1 MMKFSK
7 IFSRFNRFLAVCF
20 LFAFSSISLFAQEEP
35 KFKRE
40 NQSDEQRELVILVS
54 ERSLNLNPHTSSF
67 SVESQIMNANYEGLF
82 TYNPKTLQSEN
93 AICEGFKI
101 SRDQKTWT
109 FFIRNTAKFS
119 NGDRITAN
127 DVKNSWMTLLA
138 TENAP
143 FSSLLDVIS
152 GAKEY
157 RTGTGPAENV
167 SINAKDENTL
177 VVRLTTPVEYFPNI
191 LCHTSFA
198 VVHPNRLVSSG
209 PFKMSEK
216 TKDGIRFTKNEYYWD
231 AENVLLPSIKFLISS
246 NIDENTYQY
255 NNGQID
261 WAIDGVETS
270 KILSLNDLSLAPQF
284 GTEYMFFRPVHEPWN
299 NAKLRNSLLTAIPW
313 DELQKD
319 SIVKATSLLVPLPG
333 YPDIFGV
340 SEYDFDS
347 AVELF
352 KEAGFGDVLEYAV
365 TEEDWSTELASEQLA
380 KLSES
385 PLALMI
391 AIPATAYSLQI
402 AALLRQS
409 WAKLGVNL
417 YVQQIPSDKYFQ
429 SIGSIDA
436 DILTYNWIGDFA
448 DPMAFLELFRSD
460 SGLNISG
467 WKDEIYD
474 SLLLESSSCKSEDR
488 YEKLSEAEQYLL
500 DQGMVIPISHT
511 ISLNILDKNLVKG
524 WYENAMN
531 IHPLKYLYIGEKQ
544 KLPNVVLLRYGN

>member
-1 MMKFSK
+1 MMMYSK
-7 IFSRFNRFLAVCF
+7 SIFYFRRFLLACIF
-20 LFAFSSISLFAQEEP
+20 ITFSSISVFAQEEP

-40 NQSDEQRELVILVS
+40 NQATEQRELVVLVS
-54 ERSLNLNPHTSSF
+54 ERNLNLNPHTSSF

-82 TYNPKTLQSEN
+82 SYNPKTLQSEN

-109 FFIRNTAKFS
+109 FFIRPEAKFS
-119 NGDRITAN
+119 NGEKITAY
-127 DVKNSWMTLLA
+127 DVKNSWMTLLS

-143 FSSLLDVIS
+143 FASLLDVIS

-157 RTGTGPAENV
+157 RTGLAPSENV
-167 SINAKDENTL
+167 SITAKDEKTL
-177 VVRLTTPVEYFPNI
+177 VIRLTTPVEYFPNI
-191 LCHTSFA
+191 LCHASFA
-198 VVHPNRLVSSG
+198 VVHPNKLVSSG
-209 PFKMSEK
+209 PFKISGK
-216 TKDGIRFTKNEYYWD
+216 TKDYISFAKNEYYWD
-231 AENVLLPSIKFLISS
+231 AENVLLPSIKFVISS
-246 NIDENTYQY
+246 NLDENTYQY
-255 NNGQID
+255 NNGKID
-261 WAIDGVETS
+261 WAIDGIESS
-270 KILSLNDLSLAPQF
+270 KVLSFNDLSLAPQF

-299 NAKLRNSLLTAIPW
+299 NAKLRNSLLSAVPW
-313 DELQKD
+313 EELQKN
-319 SIVKATSLLVPLPG
+319 SIVKAKSLLIPLPG

-340 SEYDFDS
+340 SEYDLES
-347 AVELF
+347 AIELL
-352 KEAGFGDVLEYAV
+352 KEADYGNILEYAV
-365 TEEDWSTELASEQLA
+365 TEEDWSTEKAAEQLE

-385 PLALMI
+385 PLSLII
-391 AIPATAYSLQI
+391 AIPTTDYSLSL

-417 YVQQIPSDKYFQ
+417 IVQQLPSEKYFQ
-429 SIGSIDA
+429 TINAIDA

-467 WKDEIYD
+467 WKDKIYD
-474 SLLLESSSCKSEDR
+474 ELLMESSTCKTDER
-488 YEKLSEAEQYLL
+488 FEKLSEAEQYLL

-511 ISLNILDKNLVKG
+511 ISLNILDRNIVKG

-544 KLPNVVLLRYGN
+544 KLPNVVLLNTDN